1 MFLCGNLGRRPKL
14 SFQDS
19 WFTEIIG
26 PDVLQLLK
34 MDWDR
39 QQPDSLERE
48 RLINCS
54 SVSQAF
60 PARIGNIEPSQKENM
75 ADVGNKEQQ

>member
-1 MFLCGNLGRRPKL
+1 
-14 SFQDS
+14 
-19 WFTEIIG
+19 
-26 PDVLQLLK
+26 VLQLLK